1 MRGYPST
8 PTQAHN
14 RPNQQI
20 KLHGHH
26 RPRTIKATQPKEDN
40 MIKRTKGAKKLLN
53 PFMGENNFLTLLKNQ
68 PTLNDK
74 MCRIVEANPLLL
86 VFGTNLDSRNPYE
99 RNNDGQA

>member
-1 MRGYPST
+1 
-8 PTQAHN
+8 
-14 RPNQQI
+14 
-20 KLHGHH
+20 
-26 RPRTIKATQPKEDN
+26 
-40 MIKRTKGAKKLLN
+40 LN